1 MSRKPSGTRQA
12 AGPGRARRA
21 LLAVLVT
28 ITALVA
34 GCLSGAV
41 AQAAGRQ
48 PGHQPAGHQPAGHQ
62 PDGSQPLPGYTVVN
76 PPLPPLQTAYG
87 PSRVYQGVYR
97 HAGYDLEVPPRWN
110 GELVMWAHPYFG
122 NDPVLLL
129 DPPEFGLR
137 QLLLDQ
143 GYAWA
148 ASTFTTSGFAV
159 GSGVTSTHDLARY
172 AGQLLHRTPSRIYL
186 TGISMGGQVVAR
198 SLEQYP
204 HFYAGAL
211 PMCGTLGDV
220 EVFDYVADLN
230 LVAQDLA
237 GVREY
242 PVPADYQT
250 RVVPQL
256 LDRLGLSGLAPGEQ
270 PTNPLGRQF
279 QAITVQRS
287 GGERPGAGAAFSYW
301 ANNGLFLLDLPDD
314 GGPLANNP
322 MRVAHNLPTRYSP
335 NALVDVNA
343 TVQRIAPVDK
353 RNEVSAALTPVAR
366 VTGRPKVP
374 VLTLHGI
381 GDLLVPLSMEQI
393 YAREVA
399 AHHRSDLL
407 VQRAIRSVDHCDFS
421 PNEVADAWNSLI
433 RWVRAE
439 GPVARAA
446 ARPAG
451 DDVLDPA
458 VLAAPGFG
466 CRFTDS
472 SVYGDPSYPT
482 RTLFPRCPGG

>member
-1 MSRKPSGTRQA
+1 MA
-12 AGPGRARRA
+12 
-21 LLAVLVT
+21 LAVLA
-28 ITALVA
+28 TAAALIA
-34 GCLSGAV
+34 GCLSDAV
-41 AQAAGRQ
+41 AQAAPHAAAGKATA
-48 PGHQPAGHQPAGHQ
+48 GKATAGKAAGHHG
-62 PDGSQPLPGYTVVN
+62 DGSQPLPGYTIVN

-87 PSRVYQGVYR
+87 PSTVYQGVYR
-97 HAGYDLEVPPRWN
+97 SAGFDVEVPPQWN

-148 ASTFTTSGFAV
+148 ASTFTMSGFAV
-159 GSGVTSTHDLARY
+159 GSGVRSTHDLALY
-172 AGQLLHRTPSRIYL
+172 AGQLLHRTPSRVYFA
-186 TGISMGGQVVAR
+186 GISMGAQVAAR

-220 EVFDYVADLN
+220 QFIDYVADLN

-237 GVREY
+237 GIRAY
-242 PVPADYQT
+242 PVPADYHS
-250 RVVPQL
+250 RVVPQI
-256 LDRLGLSGLAPGEQ
+256 LDNLGLSGLAPGEQ
-270 PTNPLGRQF
+270 PTNPLGQQF
-279 QAITVQRS
+279 QAITVQLS
-287 GGERPGAGAAFSYW
+287 GGERPGADAAFTYW
-301 ANNGLFLLDLPDD
+301 ANNGLFILDTPDD
-314 GGPLANNP
+314 GGPL
-322 MRVAHNLPTRYSP
+322 VHNAIRLAQNLTTSYSP
-335 NALVDVNA
+335 NSPVDVNA

-353 RNEVSAALTPVAR
+353 RNRVSAALTPLAQVS
-366 VTGRPKVP
+366 GRPKAP
-374 VLTLHGI
+374 VLTLHGS
-381 GDLLVPLSMEQI
+381 GDLLAPLSMEQI

-407 VQRAIRSVDHCDFS
+407 VQRVIRSVDHCDFAPS
-421 PNEVADAWNSLI
+421 EVADAWNSLV
-433 RWVRAE
+433 RWVRAA
-439 GPVARAA
+439 GPAARSA

-458 VLAAPGFG
+458 VLAAPDYG
-466 CRFTDS
+466 CRFTDQ

-482 RTLFPRCPGG
+482 RTLFPPCPG